1 MSAWDHPLD
10 ELAELVAD
18 IWATPEPAS
27 EDTTWADHW
36 AEQRKD
42 EAQMPSFDPHDDDRA
57 ADNYY
62 ERRWT
67 R

>member
-1 MSAWDHPLD
+1 MTAPDIPAL
-10 ELAELVAD
+10 LALNAH
-18 IWATPEPAS
+18 IWATAQPTH

-42 EAQMPSFDPHDDDRA
+42 EAEMPSTDPRADDMA

-62 ERRWT
+62 EKRMA
-67 R
+67 